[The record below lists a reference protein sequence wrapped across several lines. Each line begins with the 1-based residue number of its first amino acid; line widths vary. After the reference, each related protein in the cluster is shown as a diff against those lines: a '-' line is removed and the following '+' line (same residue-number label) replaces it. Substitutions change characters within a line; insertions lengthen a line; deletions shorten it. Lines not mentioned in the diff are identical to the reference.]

1 MSANEVMLAYEF
13 LTTTLNA
20 DSTLT
25 GLVTGG
31 IWRSSAPVE
40 TVPPYVVMNFQAGS
54 DVLTL
59 NGVRI
64 YDSLLFQIKTIGP
77 AVQTTTL
84 LSAAN
89 EIDSLLKR
97 TSGVPLTA
105 DGLGAILACYRE
117 SPVQLDELING
128 ELWMQLGGMYRI
140 QLQQTS

>member
-1 MSANEVMLAYEF
+1 MSANEILLAYEF

-20 DSTLT
+20 DSILT

-31 IWRSSAPVE
+31 IWRGSAPVE
-40 TVPPYVVMNFQAGS
+40 TVPPYIVMNFQAGS

-84 LSAAN
+84 LSAVN
-89 EIDSLLKR
+89 EIDALLNR
-97 TSGVPLTA
+97 TSGLQLTT
-105 DGLGAILACYRE
+105 DGLGSVLARFRQ
-117 SPVQLDELING
+117 PP
-128 ELWMQLGGMYRI
+128 
-140 QLQQTS
+140 LQ

>member
-1 MSANEVMLAYEF
+1 MLAYEF

-31 IWRSSAPVE
+31 IWRGSAPVE

-84 LSAAN
+84 LSAVN
-89 EIDSLLKR
+89 EIDALLKR
-97 TSGVPLTA
+97 TSGVPLTT
-105 DGLGAILACYRE
+105 DGLGSVLACFRE
-117 SPVQLDELING
+117 SPMQLDELVNG
-128 ELWMQLGGMYRI
+128 ELWTTLGGMYRI
-140 QLQQTS
+140 YLQQTS